1 VAFAEPIIVVLGP
14 WCGGTSAVAG
24 VLHHLG
30 VFMGT
35 EFDLVIREPHETW
48 EDYHL
53 TLLCRRAFGAF
64 NGPGGQLQ
72 MDAGSFR
79 TKLRSWA
86 DDHRRAA
93 GAAGR
98 RPGAKNPLLCLAVDL
113 IGDAWGP
120 VVPVV
125 VDRPS
130 ANVVAS
136 LNRLGWLKDEQERCE
151 STVRL
156 IEARDRALD
165 GATTVRVDFEALR
178 ATPDIVIRRLADDL
192 RLEVTETQV
201 QAATDSIVR
210 PRDPRRA
217 AHNTDPAKQLRDLLL
232 AKVRRNPEDAR
243 SVFLLAQTYFVTGD
257 FVNARKWYAQRVE
270 MGGWEEE
277 VYFAMWQIAQS
288 MAQLSAPWPEVH
300 NAYLRAWKF
309 RPTRAE
315 PLYAIAY
322 RYCLDRRYRL
332 GYRFARRAAET
343 PFPDD
348 DLLLL
353 DPEIYAWRAIDAL
366 AVCAAGIGRRAE
378 AFTLWRR
385 LLARPDI
392 TDADRR
398 RISGNRDVCAPAM
411 VSAAASYPAALVQ
424 RLVTGSGEADVVVS
438 LLAGPDRGATEQ
450 TLNSFLHCCLDVSR
464 VGRFLAV
471 DAGLSAQDR
480 AMLLQRYGFLEFID
494 PGPGDGPGAR
504 LAQLRAAIRARF
516 WLHLGRG
523 WRFFAPENF
532 ITRLTAVLEAEAQ
545 VFQVGINFADAA
557 TLTGACAAE
566 QKVRRAP
573 AAGRY
578 VLADAVAA
586 GPAMFDT
593 ARLDRAG
600 GLLAT
605 DTDLSTALGRRAATA
620 GLCTASLDEV
630 LCISAA

>member
-1 VAFAEPIIVVLGP
+1 MGFAEPIIVVLGP

-53 TLLCRRAFGAF
+53 TLLCRKAFGAF

-79 TKLRSWA
+79 AQLRRWA
-86 DDHRRAA
+86 DNHLRAA

-113 IGDAWGP
+113 IRDAWGP
-120 VVPVV
+120 IVPVV
-125 VDRPS
+125 VDRPA
-130 ANVVAS
+130 ANVVTS
-136 LNRLGWLKDEQERCE
+136 LNRLGWLKDERERYE
-151 STVRL
+151 STTRL
-156 IEARDRALD
+156 IQARDRALD
-165 GATTVRVDFEALR
+165 GAATVRVDFEALR
-178 ATPDIVIRRLADDL
+178 ATPAVVIRRLAEDL
-192 RLEVTETQV
+192 RLEVTEAQV
-201 QAATDSIVR
+201 QAAADSIVR
-210 PRDPRRA
+210 PREQRRE
-217 AHNTDPAKQLRDLLL
+217 AHNADPAKHLRDLLL
-232 AKVRRNPEDAR
+232 AKLRDDPEDAR
-243 SVFLLAQTYFVTGD
+243 SVFSLAQTYFALGD
-257 FVNARKWYAQRVE
+257 FVNARQWYARRVE

-288 MAQLSAPWPEVH
+288 MAQLGAPWPEVQ

-332 GYRFARRAAET
+332 GYRFARLAADI

-348 DLLLL
+348 LLVL
-353 DPEIYAWRAIDAL
+353 DPEIYAWRATDAQ
-366 AVCAAGIGRRAE
+366 AVCAAGSGRQAE

-392 TDADRR
+392 SDADRR
-398 RISGNRDVCAPAM
+398 RMTGNRDVCASAM
-411 VSAAASYPAALVQ
+411 ITAAAAYPEALVP
-424 RLVTGSGEADVVVS
+424 RLVAASGEADVVVS
-438 LLAGPDRGATEQ
+438 LLAGPDRGAIEQ
-450 TLNSFLHCCLDVSR
+450 TLNSFLNCCLDVAR

-471 DAGLSAQDR
+471 VAGLCAQDR
-480 AMLLQRYGFLEFID
+480 AILLQRYGFLQFVD
-494 PGPGDGPGAR
+494 PGPGDWPGAR
-504 LAQLRAAIRARF
+504 LAQLRASIRERF
-516 WLHLGRG
+516 WLHLSDG

-532 ITRLTAVLEAEAQ
+532 ITRLTAVLKAEAQ
-545 VFQVGINFADAA
+545 VFQVGINFADAV
-557 TLTGACAAE
+557 TLTGTCAAE
-566 QKVRRAP
+566 QEVRRAP

-578 VLADAVAA
+578 VLTDAVAS

-600 GLLAT
+600 GLQAT
-605 DTDLSTALGRRAATA
+605 DTDPSTAVGRRAAAA
-620 GLCTASLDEV
+620 GLRTASLDEV
-630 LCISAA
+630 LCINVA